1 MAFIRRYDRTKPVKK
16 EDPINENIRF
26 KEVLVIDQ
34 NGEQLGVM
42 SKRDA
47 MNRAYDAGL
56 DLVCVAPKAKPA
68 VCRIMDYGKY
78 RTLKWL
84 QDGDKVKVAIRFRG
98 RQMAHVDLGQKIMD
112 DFIAEC
118 SEYCVVEKPAKLE
131 GRTLTAMLAPKKAK

>member
-56 DLVCVAPKAKPA
+56 DLVCVAPKRQNQRYA
-68 VCRIMDYGKY
+68 VSWITESIVSSSRRNKKEMKKNSKKLLRSRRRSYLQQSMYTI
-78 RTLKWL
+78 RT
-84 QDGDKVKVAIRFRG
+84 
-98 RQMAHVDLGQKIMD
+98 
-112 DFIAEC
+112 
-118 SEYCVVEKPAKLE
+118 
-131 GRTLTAMLAPKKAK
+131 

>member
-56 DLVCVAPKAKPA
+56 DLVCVATKAKPA

-78 RTLKWL
+78 RFEQQKKQTEMKKNSKVV
-84 QDGDKVKVAIRFRG
+84 DKHLYIG
-98 RQMAHVDLGQKIMD
+98 
-112 DFIAEC
+112 
-118 SEYCVVEKPAKLE
+118 
-131 GRTLTAMLAPKKAK
+131 

>member
-78 RTLKWL
+78 RFEQREETKRNEEEFKSCCD
-84 QDGDKVKVAIRFRG
+84 QGDAVISNNRCTR
-98 RQMAHVDLGQKIMD
+98 
-112 DFIAEC
+112 
-118 SEYCVVEKPAKLE
+118 
-131 GRTLTAMLAPKKAK
+131 

>member
-68 VCRIMDYGKY
+68 EETKRNEEEFKSCCD
-78 RTLKWL
+78 
-84 QDGDKVKVAIRFRG
+84 QGDAVISNNRCTR
-98 RQMAHVDLGQKIMD
+98 
-112 DFIAEC
+112 
-118 SEYCVVEKPAKLE
+118 
-131 GRTLTAMLAPKKAK
+131 

>member
-68 VCRIMDYGKY
+68 VCRIMDYGSIVSSS
-78 RTLKWL
+78 R
-84 QDGDKVKVAIRFRG
+84 RN
-98 RQMAHVDLGQKIMD
+98 
-112 DFIAEC
+112 
-118 SEYCVVEKPAKLE
+118 
-131 GRTLTAMLAPKKAK
+131 KKK